1 MPYYGGTDGA
11 DEMHPHPDEPIHD
24 GMMGGAKK
32 KTATKRKLSGYNKF
46 VRACAKTQ
54 SGTTRSGKDMM
65 TYCASQW
72 KKLSASEKASY
83 NK

>member
-1 MPYYGGTDGA
+1 MPYYGGDALPTDESA
-11 DEMHPHPDEPIHD
+11 SDEEHTP
-24 GMMGGAKK
+24 GLMGGAKKK

-46 VRACAKTQ
+46 VRSCAKTQ
-54 SGTTRSGKDMM
+54 QGSTRSGKDMM

-72 KKLSASEKASY
+72 KKLSASEKAAY